1 MTTGH
6 DTLVPG
12 RAPCC
17 HGGIATGNKGNGVM
31 TVKTEKL
38 TFEGASGAAL
48 AARLDLPQG
57 EPRAYAL
64 FAHCFTCTKDIFAA
78 QRIAGALAERGIAVF
93 RFDFTGL
100 GHSGGEFANTNFSSN
115 VDDLVAAADYLRAT
129 RKPPKLLIGHS
140 LGGAA
145 VLAAAARVPEAA
157 AVATIGAPADP
168 KHLALLFRDAT
179 DEIEAKG
186 EAVVELGGRSVR
198 IEKQFLDDISGH
210 KLEAAVGS
218 LRGALMVFHAPRDEI
233 VGIDNAGRI
242 FAAAKHPKSFVSLD
256 DADHLLSRKA
266 DAVYVAQ
273 VLTAWAGRYLGAA
286 PGDTESRDA
295 ELGPALA
302 AEPGGVAVRE
312 RGHGRFAQELAAGR
326 HRFTADEPTDH
337 GGDDSGPTPYELLLG
352 GLGACTAMT
361 LRIYAERKGWPL
373 DRVEVQLTHEKI
385 HARDC
390 ADCETR
396 EGRIDR
402 IDRRLTL
409 LGPLD
414 PEQRQKLLEISAKCP
429 VHRTLTG
436 EIKINTELV

>member
-1 MTTGH
+1 
-6 DTLVPG
+6 
-12 RAPCC
+12 
-17 HGGIATGNKGNGVM
+17 M
-31 TVKTEKL
+31 TVKSEKL
-38 TFEGASGAAL
+38 TFEGASGAVL
-48 AARLDLPQG
+48 AARLDMPPG
-57 EPRAYAL
+57 EPQAFAL

-78 QRIAGALAERGIAVF
+78 QRIAGALAERGIAVL

-129 RKPPKLLIGHS
+129 RKSPELLIGHS

-145 VLAAAARVPEAA
+145 VLAAAARIPEAV

-168 KHLALLFRDAT
+168 EHLALLFRDAAG
-179 DEIEAKG
+179 EIEAKG
-186 EAVVELGGRSVR
+186 EAVVDLGGRSFR
-198 IEKQFLDDISGH
+198 IKKQFLDDISGH

-218 LRGALMVFHAPRDEI
+218 LRRALMVFHAPRDEI

-266 DAVYVAQ
+266 DAVYVAR
-273 VLTAWAGRYLGAA
+273 VLAAWAGRYLGAA
-286 PGDTESRDA
+286 PGGTELRDG
-295 ELGPALA
+295 EMRNVEVGTALT
-302 AEPGGVAVRE
+302 AEPGSVAVRE
-312 RGHGRFAQELAAGR
+312 RGSGRFIQELAAGR

-337 GGDDSGPTPYELLLG
+337 GGDDSGPTPYDLLLW

-373 DRVEVQLTHEKI
+373 DRVEVRLRHEKI

-414 PEQRQKLLEISAKCP
+414 AKQREKLLEISDKCP
-429 VHRTLTG
+429 VH
-436 EIKINTELV
+436 